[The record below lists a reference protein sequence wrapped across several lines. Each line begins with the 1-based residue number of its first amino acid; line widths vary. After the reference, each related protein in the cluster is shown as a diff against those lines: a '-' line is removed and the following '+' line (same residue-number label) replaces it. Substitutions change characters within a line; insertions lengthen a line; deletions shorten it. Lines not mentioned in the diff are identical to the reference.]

1 MDKIKDPFPG
11 HDDAGKVVEWI
22 KRQISD
28 SALGKGFESA
38 LQAQCGEPISRQ

>member
-1 MDKIKDPFPG
+1 MDQVNDTFPG
-11 HDDAGKVVEWI
+11 HDDAGKVLEWV

-28 SALGKGFESA
+28 SALGKCFESA